1 MDIFR
6 REDLHHLYLFYH
18 VAKEGGFTRAAA
30 RLGLAQSSIS
40 RSISMLEN
48 SINLQLLVRSTRKVA
63 LTSAGEK
70 LLRSLDQG
78 FGQLENGWMLLN
90 QLREKPAG
98 TVRINGS
105 RQAIEQVLLPRL
117 QSLRDAYPDIALEL
131 IENNTFVDIVKER
144 YDAGVRY
151 GSMVNEDMVSVR
163 IGPDVPMR
171 VVGSP
176 NFLRQHGIPAHP
188 RELDKYPCIGYR
200 MSDGSPWGWE
210 MHDGDRLYRH
220 NPAGGWVFSD
230 AGTVIKAATLGV
242 GLAYEAADL
251 MQDELASGRLIP
263 VLENY
268 SHTFPGFH
276 IYYPHRNVSSA
287 LRVIIDILRD
297 YPGADSRAIRTG

>member
-1 MDIFR
+1 
-6 REDLHHLYLFYH
+6 
-18 VAKEGGFTRAAA
+18 
-30 RLGLAQSSIS
+30 
-40 RSISMLEN
+40 
-48 SINLQLLVRSTRKVA
+48 VRSTRKVA

-268 SHTFPGFH
+268 SHTFPGF
-276 IYYPHRNVSSA
+276 ISLSA
-287 LRVIIDILRD
+287 PERVQCAASDYRHSED

>member
-1 MDIFR
+1 M
-6 REDLHHLYLFYH
+6 
-18 VAKEGGFTRAAA
+18 
-30 RLGLAQSSIS
+30 
-40 RSISMLEN
+40 
-48 SINLQLLVRSTRKVA
+48 
-63 LTSAGEK
+63 
-70 LLRSLDQG
+70 
-78 FGQLENGWMLLN
+78 
-90 QLREKPAG
+90 
-98 TVRINGS
+98 
-105 RQAIEQVLLPRL
+105 
-117 QSLRDAYPDIALEL
+117 
-131 IENNTFVDIVKER
+131 KER

-242 GLAYEAADL
+242 G
-251 MQDELASGRLIP
+251 P
-263 VLENY
+263 VSY
-268 SHTFPGFH
+268 TH
-276 IYYPHRNVSSA
+276 
-287 LRVIIDILRD
+287 LRAHETDRH
-297 YPGADSRAIRTG
+297 